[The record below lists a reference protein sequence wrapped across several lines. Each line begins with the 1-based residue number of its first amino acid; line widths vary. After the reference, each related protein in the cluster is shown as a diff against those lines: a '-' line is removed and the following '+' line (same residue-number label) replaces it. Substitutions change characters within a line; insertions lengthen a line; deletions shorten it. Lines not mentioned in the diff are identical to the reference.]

1 MSSTTFTRGDA
12 INVYYPPEDPYY
24 HGTYPAYFIK
34 EYKGSNCSRV
44 LWVGECEFKNS
55 TTTVKNKYIT
65 LDAKRSRASDE
76 FIKEYVIER
85 QSQAVDEDS
94 ESDDTE
100 DIEDS
105 VVTPGVQPKRKASMK
120 ARQRIKRQC
129 NIINNKISRR
139 SSSSSSSSN
148 SSSSSSTTTTTTTTT
163 ITTTT
168 TTTDVAI
175 SAIELAKI
183 EQKKI
188 NEKWNEDVKKALC
201 MICGEGCVE
210 TSENVNNLLFC
221 EFNIVSNDRL
231 NRGCMNAMH
240 IHCMSQQ
247 LKDDFD
253 TKSSSSVWMCPM
265 HRPKTNDNKI
275 LHVKKFGGFNQP
287 QYKKLVAGFDWQD
300 LSDEEWIQYCKDN
313 KYTLM
318 CQSKLGIDTKIER
331 IFHPHNLIEK
341 KYRFSKSNTYYGIT
355 QYENYLTKSYINSLQ
370 EYIDN
375 LFARKMQDAVQTANN
390 INCKVTVNNT
400 LDLQGEKKMYRLKIF
415 LGYRYSYGKNKKL
428 DTVYN
433 DVDKLEYHNI
443 FCDLIK
449 KIKNIPYLKEK
460 NFNPNQVVI
469 NLYQNESS
477 KLNAHVDSKK
487 LFKRP
492 IVSVRLFS
500 AAKLMFGIQG
510 LGMKPTHLT
519 VAVPQQVGE
528 ITLMEG
534 FAANNF
540 NHGISNKSLTA
551 KSVSILIREVR
562 EEAIKEMEER
572 NPGPPPENIAFV

>member
-1 MSSTTFTRGDA
+1 MSSTTFTRGDP

-85 QSQAVDEDS
+85 QSRAVDEDS

-100 DIEDS
+100 DNEDS

-120 ARQRIKRQC
+120 ARQRIKRQ
-129 NIINNKISRR
+129 
-139 SSSSSSSSN
+139 
-148 SSSSSSTTTTTTTTT
+148 
-163 ITTTT
+163 
-168 TTTDVAI
+168 
-175 SAIELAKI
+175 
-183 EQKKI
+183 
-188 NEKWNEDVKKALC
+188 W
-201 MICGEGCVE
+201 CVE

-221 EFNIVSNDRL
+221 EFNTVSNDRL